1 MPAPRADVACGAQST
16 AVPFEVYNAWK
27 PFAAADAAVLER
39 RTAELAALSAELAAE
54 RMAECT
60 FRPAL
65 DKPAPDK
72 PPSRAASVLGSP
84 SPTKAAAA
92 AAARNH
98 GGHGEAEE

>member
-60 FRPAL
+60 FRPAC
-65 DKPAPDK
+65 PAPDK